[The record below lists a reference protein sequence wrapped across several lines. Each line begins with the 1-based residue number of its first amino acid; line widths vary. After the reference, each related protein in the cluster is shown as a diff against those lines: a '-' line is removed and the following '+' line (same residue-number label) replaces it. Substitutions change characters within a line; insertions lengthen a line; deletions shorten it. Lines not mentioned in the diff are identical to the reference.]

1 MAVERDMGAGG
12 MPGILPLDENPE
24 AIVEIEEMQIGPG
37 ILEMEDGSAIVGEFE
52 EETVTIDLPFD
63 GNLSDTMDSG
73 ELGTIA
79 SDLIGS
85 IDDDLSSRKDW
96 EDTYKKCIEFLGM
109 KH

>member
-12 MPGILPLDENPE
+12 IPEMLPIDDSPE
-24 AIVEIEEMQIGPG
+24 AIVEVEQTQIGPE
-37 ILEMEDGSAIVGEFE
+37 IVEMSDGSAIVGEFE
-52 EETVTIDLPFD
+52 EETVRVELPFD
-63 GNLSDTMDSG
+63 GNLADAMDSG

-96 EDTYKKCIEFLGM
+96 EDTYKKV
-109 KH
+109 